1 MLSVA
6 SALLDWFAGA
16 EILAALFYLN
26 WRIHPGEAFIGLA
39 CLATV
44 GLFSAFA
51 GKTSSV
57 LFGLVA
63 TLCFGA
69 LLVVPLDNPKPVNA
83 QIVITIVAF
92 LLSSLILTLLIHELQ
107 KLKRRRRSSG
117 RGTGADV

>member
-92 LLSSLILTLLIHELQ
+92 LLSSLILTFLVLELR

-117 RGTGADV
+117 RDTGADT

>member
-26 WRIHPGEAFIGLA
+26 WCIHPGEAFIGLA

-57 LFGLVA
+57 LFGLTA

-69 LLVVPLDNPKPVNA
+69 LLLAPLDNPKPINA
-83 QIVITIVAF
+83 QMVLTVVAF
-92 LLSSLILTLLIHELQ
+92 LLSSLILTLLVHELR
-107 KLKRRRRSSG
+107 KLKRCRRSSG
-117 RGTGADV
+117 RGTGSDA